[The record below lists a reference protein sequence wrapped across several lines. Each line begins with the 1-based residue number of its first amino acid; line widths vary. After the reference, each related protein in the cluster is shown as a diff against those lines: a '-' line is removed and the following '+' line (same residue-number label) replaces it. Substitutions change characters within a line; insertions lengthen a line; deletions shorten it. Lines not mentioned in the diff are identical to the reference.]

1 MREGHKGHGIEGLV
15 ALTLARRKQHA
26 DLCM

>member
-1 MREGHKGHGIEGLV
+1 MREGHKGHGIEGPV
-15 ALTLARRKQHA
+15 ALTLARRIQYA